1 MKRKELKN
9 FAKKIIQAEAII
21 RENEDKESV
30 RKAKEEIINISNK
43 LSVDDM
49 LLLDELIQE
58 LIQDS

>member
-43 LSVDDM
+43 LSIDDM

-58 LIQDS
+58 LM

>member
-43 LSVDDM
+43 LSIDDM

>member
-9 FAKKIIQAEAII
+9 FVKKIIQAEAII